1 MIKECTRPHALSH
14 LVSGAGIALL
24 VLYLLP
30 TLMPYVLALG
40 LILLIFGILWDFASI
55 GGRK

>member
-1 MIKECTRPHALSH
+1 MLKACTNSHALSH

-24 VLYLLP
+24 VLYFLP

-55 GGRK
+55 GKK